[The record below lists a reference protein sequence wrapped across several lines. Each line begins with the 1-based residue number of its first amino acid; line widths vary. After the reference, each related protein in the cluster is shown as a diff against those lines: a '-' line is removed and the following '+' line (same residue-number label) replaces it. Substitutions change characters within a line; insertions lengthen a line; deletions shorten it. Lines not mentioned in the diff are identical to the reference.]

1 MSYVSL
7 KEFIDVKEAGNLSQF
22 LNYKKIFP
30 KITHETD
37 DFYHF
42 AKMFYCTNKHL
53 SDIDGWFLG
62 TDLTV
67 IPDFDILLFLD
78 SFILNIDLKRQI
90 TNDDLTNYVSK
101 KFKQQSRIFR
111 VLNKTVYNLVFVV
124 EDNSLY
130 HFDPSTEIFS
140 TYSFEDLFQLILSS
154 NILFEN
160 KIEQL
165 TPSEF
170 LINPWKD
177 KDDFI
182 HQRYWL
188 SNTQQKISDSIICSG
203 IYGVTGE
210 AGTGKTLIACDVMR
224 KMSNDKRIL
233 FVVPGDVDSEKKDW
247 VSSFKNIEVHS
258 AKEINNLD
266 LEKYQM
272 ILVDESQRLF
282 PHTRN
287 RLVVWGNANYVNKT
301 LIFFFHVDQT
311 LSPKD
316 SGVMMKSF
324 IQTSEKDGKGQY
336 FELIDNMRSNEAIT
350 YFVRNV
356 FHLSESAPKRI
367 TTEDYRNH
375 IDLKY
380 FSSSLDAE
388 KWIKDYIKK
397 GYIFLVPTG
406 DNHKEASSDKFGH
419 IDNTNTHHIIGG
431 EMDNVVTYMDD
442 FIEYSQKGI
451 IESKSR
457 EYYYLDHEIYV
468 NLTRAR
474 NKLAL
479 AIINN
484 PDLYKGIMDII
495 YKCKP
500 SS

>member
-233 FVVPGDVDSEKKDW
+233 FVVPGDVDSEKKRLG
-247 VSSFKNIEVHS
+247 FK
-258 AKEINNLD
+258 L
-266 LEKYQM
+266 
-272 ILVDESQRLF
+272 
-282 PHTRN
+282 
-287 RLVVWGNANYVNKT
+287 
-301 LIFFFHVDQT
+301 
-311 LSPKD
+311 
-316 SGVMMKSF
+316 
-324 IQTSEKDGKGQY
+324 
-336 FELIDNMRSNEAIT
+336 
-350 YFVRNV
+350 
-356 FHLSESAPKRI
+356 
-367 TTEDYRNH
+367 
-375 IDLKY
+375 
-380 FSSSLDAE
+380 
-388 KWIKDYIKK
+388 
-397 GYIFLVPTG
+397 
-406 DNHKEASSDKFGH
+406 
-419 IDNTNTHHIIGG
+419 
-431 EMDNVVTYMDD
+431 
-442 FIEYSQKGI
+442 
-451 IESKSR
+451 
-457 EYYYLDHEIYV
+457 
-468 NLTRAR
+468 
-474 NKLAL
+474 
-479 AIINN
+479 
-484 PDLYKGIMDII
+484 
-495 YKCKP
+495 
-500 SS
+500 